1 MLFHA
6 QVAEGI
12 FLISSDISGPDSDGR
27 SLKPGRAT
35 ANSYLVIGED
45 KALLFDMAVNEPGLA
60 DYARS
65 LTDRPVFPV
74 LSHGHIDHV
83 YHLEDFSEV
92 WLHSGDIPLLKGK
105 GIGTRKIKPLPV
117 IHELA
122 DGDTIDLGGRLL
134 DVIHIPGHT
143 MGSILLLD
151 RNTRGLLSGDTFT
164 RRLLYGISGA
174 VPLEEFCKRLR
185 RLEDAS
191 FDTAFS
197 AHDRCALPKGHLRTM
212 LDAIEHD
219 LPHAKKKLFIPFVGK
234 LLCLTRGTETEIDY
248 FDMACWQKERG
259 D

>member
-12 FLISSDISGPDSDGR
+12 FLISSDISGPNSDGR

-35 ANSYLVIGED
+35 ANSYLVVGDE

-151 RNTRGLLSGDTFT
+151 RNTRVLLSGGCCMGFRGLYRWMNSAIGCGGCGTS
-164 RRLLYGISGA
+164 LLIMHFPPMTAAHSPKNICA
-174 VPLEEFCKRLR
+174 PCWMRSSTTCPMQKRNFPFPLQESC
-185 RLEDAS
+185 
-191 FDTAFS
+191 
-197 AHDRCALPKGHLRTM
+197 CA
-212 LDAIEHD
+212 
-219 LPHAKKKLFIPFVGK
+219 
-234 LLCLTRGTETEIDY
+234 
-248 FDMACWQKERG
+248 
-259 D
+259 

>member
-60 DYARS
+60 AYTRS

-83 YHLEDFSEV
+83 YHLEDFSEA
-92 WLHSGDIPLLKGK
+92 WLHRGDIPLLKGK

-143 MGSILLLD
+143 MGSILL
-151 RNTRGLLSGDTFT
+151 
-164 RRLLYGISGA
+164 
-174 VPLEEFCKRLR
+174 P
-185 RLEDAS
+185 
-191 FDTAFS
+191 
-197 AHDRCALPKGHLRTM
+197 
-212 LDAIEHD
+212 
-219 LPHAKKKLFIPFVGK
+219 
-234 LLCLTRGTETEIDY
+234 
-248 FDMACWQKERG
+248 
-259 D
+259 